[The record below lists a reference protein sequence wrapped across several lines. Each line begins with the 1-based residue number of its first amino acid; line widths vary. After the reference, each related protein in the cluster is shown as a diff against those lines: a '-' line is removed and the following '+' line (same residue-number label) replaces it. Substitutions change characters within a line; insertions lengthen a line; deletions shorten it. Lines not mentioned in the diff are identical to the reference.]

1 MAKFET
7 IALNPETKEKLNQLG
22 KKGQT
27 YDEILS
33 TLIQKLEEKNE

>member
-7 IALNPETKEKLNQLG
+7 IALNPETKAKLNQLG
-22 KKGQT
+22 KKSET
-27 YDEILS
+27 YDEIVS

>member
-1 MAKFET
+1 LAKFET

-27 YDEILS
+27 YDQIIKELLS
-33 TLIQKLEEKNE
+33 KWKFEK